1 MDVHDLGFEHL
12 HLSPEEQ
19 SQLAEAIWEQ
29 DNVELTTVGV
39 DVGSSTSHLM
49 FSKVHL
55 QRLMEGLSSRFVVVN
70 RETMWR
76 SPILL
81 TPYRSDYTIDADAL
95 SHFFNKAYKEA
106 NLQPEDIDTGAVIL
120 TGEAL
125 KRNNARAIADLFADK
140 SGKFVCASAGHH
152 LEALMAANG
161 SGAVALSRKENI
173 TVLNIDVGGGT
184 VKLAL
189 CENGKLIGTSAF
201 AVGGRLIAFDD
212 ESNMVR
218 VEGPAKQVAED
229 LGIELLLGE
238 KLSAENRKKIVT
250 RMTDVL
256 IAYANREV
264 DNDPLCEILRLTDHL
279 PKEKNIDAI
288 TFSGGVSEFIYGR
301 EENDRGDLG
310 KSLAHEIQHALGHK
324 KIDKKVY
331 DPGAGIRATV
341 VGASQFTVQVS
352 GNTIFISNNT
362 VLPIRNV
369 PVAYL
374 DCNVS
379 GDFTKNDVSD
389 AIAKALL
396 RLDMTDGETELAVA
410 FRWGGDP
417 LHSRLYE
424 LATGICKGLPKT
436 VSNEKIPLIIVMDG
450 DAGRTL
456 GNILTKELNVEG
468 EVISV
473 DNVQLNDFDFIDIG
487 EQMETTQVVP
497 LIIKSL
503 LFSQPGRQE

>member
-12 HLSPEEQ
+12 HMSEEEQ
-19 SQLAEAIWEQ
+19 AELAEAIWEQ

-70 RETMWR
+70 RQVIWR

-81 TPYRSDYTIDADAL
+81 TPYRSDYTIDAEEL
-95 SHFFNKAYKEA
+95 SEFFSNAYKKA
-106 NLQPEDIDTGAVIL
+106 GLKPEDIDTGAVIL

-125 KRNNARAIADLFADK
+125 KRTNARAIADLFADK

-152 LEALMAANG
+152 LESLMAANG

-184 VKLAL
+184 IKLAL
-189 CENGKLIGTSAF
+189 CEKGKLTATSAF
-201 AVGGRLIAFDD
+201 AVGGRLIAFD
-212 ESNMVR
+212 ETGKMVR
-218 VEGPAKQVAED
+218 IEGPAEQVAQDVSVSLELEKELSEED
-229 LGIELLLGE
+229 
-238 KLSAENRKKIVT
+238 RKKIVN
-250 RMTDVL
+250 RMVEVL
-256 IAYANREV
+256 VSYANR
-264 DNDPLCEILRLTDHL
+264 DTGNDALCEALRLTDHL
-279 PKEKNIDAI
+279 PKNPEIDAI
-288 TFSGGVSEFIYGR
+288 TFSGGVSEFVYGR
-301 EENDRGDLG
+301 EEQDRGDLG
-310 KSLAHEIQHALGHK
+310 KSLAHEIRHALGHK
-324 KIDKKVY
+324 RIAPKVY

-352 GNTIFISNNT
+352 GNTIFISDPGK
-362 VLPIRNV
+362 LPIRNV

-374 DCNVS
+374 DCDVT
-379 GDFTKNDVSD
+379 GDFTKEDISA
-389 AIAKALL
+389 AIAQAMI
-396 RLDMTDGETELAVA
+396 RLDMTDGETNLAVA

-417 LHSRLYE
+417 LHARLFE
-424 LATGICKGLPKT
+424 LASGICDGLPKT
-436 VSNEKIPLIIVMDG
+436 VVDAGIPLIVVMDG

-456 GNILTKELNVEG
+456 GNILTKELGVKG

>member
-12 HLSPEEQ
+12 HMSPEEQ
-19 SQLAEAIWEQ
+19 SELAEAIWEQ

-70 RETMWR
+70 REVIWR

-81 TPYRSDYTIDADAL
+81 TPYRSDYTIDADEL
-95 SHFFNKAYKEA
+95 SRFFNNAYSEA
-106 NLQPEDIDTGAVIL
+106 KLKPDDIDTGAVIL

-152 LEALMAANG
+152 LESLMAANG
-161 SGAVALSRKENI
+161 SGAVALSRKENF

-189 CENGKLIGTSAF
+189 CEKGKLTATSAF
-201 AVGGRLIAFDD
+201 AVGGRLIAFDGA
-212 ESNMVR
+212 SNMVR
-218 VEGPAKQVAED
+218 IEGPAEQVAKD
-229 LGIELLLGE
+229 LGIRLEIG
-238 KLSAENRKKIVT
+238 KTLSVENRKKIVT
-250 RMTDVL
+250 RMVEVV
-256 IAYANREV
+256 IAYANREA
-264 DNDPLCEILRLTDHL
+264 DNDPLCEELRLTDHL
-279 PKEKNIDAI
+279 PKETEINAI

-310 KSLAHEIQHALGHK
+310 KSLAHEIRHALGHK

-352 GNTIFISNNT
+352 GNTIFISNPKM
-362 VLPIRNV
+362 LPVRNI

-374 DCNVS
+374 ACNVT
-379 GDFTKNDVSD
+379 GDFKRQDVSK
-389 AIAKALL
+389 AIAQAIE

-424 LATGICKGLPKT
+424 LATGICDGLPKT
-436 VSNEKIPLIIVMDG
+436 VSNANIPLIIVMDG

-456 GNILTKELNVEG
+456 GNILTKELNVKG

-503 LFSQPGRQE
+503 LFSQPGRQV

>member
-12 HLSPEEQ
+12 HMSQEEQ
-19 SQLAEAIWEQ
+19 AELAEAIWQQ

-70 RETMWR
+70 RQVIWR

-81 TPYRSDYTIDADAL
+81 TPYRPDYTIDAEEL
-95 SHFFNKAYKEA
+95 SEFFTNAYSEA
-106 NLQPEDIDTGAVIL
+106 ELTPEDIDTGAVIL

-125 KRNNARAIADLFADK
+125 KRTNARAIADLFADK

-152 LEALMAANG
+152 LESLMAANG
-161 SGAVALSRKENI
+161 SGAVALSRQEDF

-189 CENGKLIGTSAF
+189 CQRGKLSSTSAF
-201 AVGGRLIAFDD
+201 AVGGRLIAFDTD
-212 ESNMVR
+212 GKMTR
-218 VEGPAKQVAED
+218 IEGPAEEVAAD
-229 LGIELLLGE
+229 VGVSLKLGE
-238 KLSAENRKKIVT
+238 ELNSEDRKKIVN
-250 RMTDVL
+250 RMVEVL
-256 IAYANREV
+256 VAYANR
-264 DNDPLCEILRLTDHL
+264 DADSDPLCETLRLTDHL
-279 PKEKNIDAI
+279 PKTPEINAI

-301 EENDRGDLG
+301 EEEDRGDLG
-310 KSLAHEIQHALGHK
+310 KSLAHEIRHALGHK
-324 KIDKKVY
+324 RIDKKVY

-352 GNTIFISNNT
+352 GNTIFISDPEK
-362 VLPIRNV
+362 LPIRNV

-374 DCNVS
+374 DCNVT
-379 GDFTKNDVSD
+379 GDFTKGDISD
-389 AIAKALL
+389 AIGQALT
-396 RLDMTDGETELAVA
+396 RLDMVDGETNLAVA

-417 LHSRLYE
+417 LHARLYE
-424 LATGICKGLPKT
+424 LASGICEGLPKT
-436 VSNEKIPLIIVMDG
+436 VANSEIPLIVVMDG

-456 GNILTKELNVEG
+456 GNILTKELGVKG

-487 EQMETTQVVP
+487 EQMETTHVVP

-503 LFSQPGRQE
+503 LFSQPGRQD